1 MIPCNSFTFSAAK
14 GITLLLLCRLGLATV
29 VTHSGFQSAKW
40 KTDFMPLS
48 DAIISQKHAEVLH
61 LLCSGGQYG
70 GFDTVCFLARLPAAN
85 ILAEKNYVCP
95 WALPASVNIGS
106 SSQHGSSSQGS
117 IGSLMRHD
125 DDSRIM
131 PISHLNASKGRVY
144 NR

>member
-29 VTHSGFQSAKW
+29 VTRSGFRSAKW
-40 KTDFMPLS
+40 KTDIMPLS
-48 DAIISQKHAEVLH
+48 DAIISQKHAEVLR
-61 LLCSGGQYG
+61 LLRSGGQYG
-70 GFDTVCFLARLPAAN
+70 GFDAVRFLAGLPAAN

-95 WALPASVNIGS
+95 RALPASVNVGS
-106 SSQHGSSSQGS
+106 ASQRGSSSQGS

-125 DDSRIM
+125 DDTRIM
-131 PISHLNASKGRVY
+131 PISHLNASKGHVY